1 MDILVIVMGV
11 IAVAVGVVGF
21 LSEHGGIGKKEDD
34 TADKVEQ

>member
-11 IAVAVGVVGF
+11 IAVVVGVVGF

-34 TADKVEQ
+34 TADKVE

>member
-11 IAVAVGVVGF
+11 IAVAVGVAGF